1 MSFTDKQVK
10 ELEKKLDPK
19 NVKARDQ
26 NGFKLSYIEGW
37 HAIAEANRIFGF
49 GEWSRDTIEL
59 TENTQPTQNHNKN
72 WIVSFRAKVRV
83 DVNGCHR
90 DGIGFGQGIAKD
102 IHAAYESAIK
112 EAETDAMKRALSTFG
127 NQFGLALY
135 DKAQANVG
143 VDCPF
148 NHDSEKRKAW
158 MMTAKDEIEALP
170 DIKSYHAWVTENA
183 DRMDALGEKQREC
196 INGLLTEAKAKL
208 EPKKEAA

>member
-59 TENTQPTQNHNKN
+59 TENTQPTQNKNGN

-135 DKAQANVG
+135 DKTQANVG
-143 VDCPF
+143 VEF
-148 NHDSEKRKAW
+148 TE
-158 MMTAKDEIEALP
+158 DEMKELESS
-170 DIKSYHAWVTENA
+170 IKSDLEE
-183 DRMDALGEKQREC
+183 GK
-196 INGLLTEAKAKL
+196 AKARASWKRMTETQQKTVTKMIEKA